1 MLTIFLVFLL
11 ALILALFLTPPVR
24 RLAIR
29 LGALDRPVSRS
40 VHTHPIPRLGGLA
53 MVGAFLLPL
62 VLTQGFADETVRG
75 VVAGTLVLVV
85 LGWLD
90 DTRGLKPGVKFL
102 GQTLAAVLL
111 VALGTSI
118 DWVTDPWHGGMFFL
132 GAWGYPLTVFWVVAI
147 INVVNLI
154 DGLDGLAAGISAIA
168 ATTLMVVA
176 WQQGQALAAVM
187 AAGLAGSAL
196 GFLRYN
202 FNPARIFMGDT
213 GSMFLGFVLAAIS
226 VDGALKSTAA
236 LALAVPVLAL
246 GLPIFDTF
254 FAIVRR
260 YLNGQPI
267 YLPDKGH
274 LHHRLLDL
282 GLTQRQA
289 VLVMY
294 SIAALLGL
302 SAVLITRTNLTQSL
316 AFLFTLTGSL
326 LIGAKKVGVLEVH
339 QGHAIKK

>member
-1 MLTIFLVFLL
+1 MVLSLL
-11 ALILALFLTPPVR
+11 LTPPVR

-29 LGALDRPVSRS
+29 LGAIDRPVGRS
-40 VHTHPIPRLGGLA
+40 VHNHPIPRLGGLA
-53 MVGAFLLPL
+53 ILISFLAAVL
-62 VLTQGFADETVRG
+62 LTQGISDDTVRG
-75 VVAGTLVLVV
+75 VLAGALVLAVV
-85 LGWLD
+85 GLLD
-90 DTRGLKPGVKFL
+90 DTRGLTPGIKFL
-102 GQTLAAVLL
+102 GQIAAAILL
-111 VALGTSI
+111 VALGTSVGE
-118 DWVTDPWHGGMFFL
+118 VTNPLDGGMFYL
-132 GAWGYPLTVFWVVAI
+132 GVWGYPLTVFWVVAI

-154 DGLDGLAAGISAIA
+154 DGLDGLAAGISTIA
-168 ATTLMVVA
+168 SVTLMFVA
-176 WQQGQALAAVM
+176 RQQGQALAAVM
-187 AAGLAGSAL
+187 AAALAGGAI

-254 FAIVRR
+254 FAILRR
-260 YLNGQPI
+260 SLNGQPI

-282 GLTQRQA
+282 GLNQRQA

-294 SIAALLGL
+294 TISGLLGIA
-302 SAVLITRTNLTQSL
+302 AVLITQTGFMESL
-316 AFLFTLTGSL
+316 AFLLTLVGAL
-326 LIGAKKVGVLEVH
+326 LVGAKKVGVLEFH
-339 QGHAIKK
+339 PGHMVKK